1 MCLHLSGIPIGRMS
15 LACSDICPNLTAA
28 IPWEDGHEKI
38 TDSLG
43 DYGGHLL
50 VCIVFAGTLV
60 INTDTSDPAPKK
72 AFEMI
77 IKKLR

>member
-1 MCLHLSGIPIGRMS
+1 MQFGGSIQAKFLALLQFKGMCLLLSGIPIGRMS

-50 VCIVFAGTLV
+50 VCIVFCRNIG
-60 INTDTSDPAPKK
+60 D
-72 AFEMI
+72 
-77 IKKLR
+77 

>member
-1 MCLHLSGIPIGRMS
+1 MS

-50 VCIVFAGTLV
+50 VCIVFCRNIG
-60 INTDTSDPAPKK
+60 D
-72 AFEMI
+72 
-77 IKKLR
+77 